1 MNEADV
7 EELLISLERI
17 ADALEVIAGDPCEA
31 CGRIHPD
38 DAYQYVCENPPERG
52 I

>member
-17 ADALEVIAGDPCEA
+17 ADALEAIAGTLCED
-31 CGRIHPD
+31 CERILPFE
-38 DAYQYVCENPPERG
+38 AYQYVCENPPERG